1 MIVLWN
7 CQNFRYIYRT
17 SHNTWILQG
26 LSHFQHIY
34 GYTVY
39 QGHANPLEG
48 IPPAV
53 KSALTRAY
61 NAQSKSRMVQA
72 ADLVPLPGM
81 KKAPKKRI
89 AAMLE
94 PPDDGIGEENGDNLA
109 ENEEENSSDT
119 EGPGKIIS
127 SKSFIQFAITLA
139 TVLQHPF

>member
-1 MIVLWN
+1 
-7 CQNFRYIYRT
+7 
-17 SHNTWILQG
+17 
-26 LSHFQHIY
+26 
-34 GYTVY
+34 
-39 QGHANPLEG
+39 
-48 IPPAV
+48 
-53 KSALTRAY
+53 
-61 NAQSKSRMVQA
+61 MVQA